1 MRKLAILALKSHIP
15 AMSNDN
21 YSLNNLV
28 PGANAMHRC
37 ALLFVGLAV
46 LAVSGCEHTVK
57 LSAPDKPIVINLNVK
72 IEREVRV
79 KVEREIDDVIREN
92 KEIF

>member
-1 MRKLAILALKSHIP
+1 
-15 AMSNDN
+15 
-21 YSLNNLV
+21 
-28 PGANAMHRC
+28 MHRC

-46 LAVSGCEHTVK
+46 LAIWGCEPTVK
-57 LSAPDKPIVINLNVK
+57 LSAPDKPIVIILNVK

>member
-1 MRKLAILALKSHIP
+1 
-15 AMSNDN
+15 
-21 YSLNNLV
+21 
-28 PGANAMHRC
+28 MHRC

-46 LAVSGCEHTVK
+46 LAIPGCEPTVK
-57 LSAPDKPIVINLNVK
+57 LSAPDKPIVIILNVK

>member
-1 MRKLAILALKSHIP
+1 MALKSHIP

-21 YSLNNLV
+21 YNLNTLV
-28 PGANAMHRC
+28 LGANARHRC
-37 ALLFVGLAV
+37 ALLFVGLGV
-46 LAVSGCEHTVK
+46 MAVSGCEPTVK
-57 LSAPDKPIVINLNVK
+57 LSAPDKPFVINLNVK